1 MEITVE
7 KVDTGVQKLGFQAL
21 STLKTVRVAVYARV
35 STDQEIQLHS
45 LEEQMKAFR
54 AKIAQH
60 PGWMLVDVYADE
72 GISGT
77 SVKKRKEFLRMMEDC
92 EAGKVDY
99 IMAKVSL
106 DLPATRSNVCPM
118 CAIFRASV
126 SSFTLKR
133 KDWIRQRRCPN

>member
-60 PGWMLVDVYADE
+60 PGWMTWWGTLNLNRTPC
-72 GISGT
+72 GCSG
-77 SVKKRKEFLRMMEDC
+77 
-92 EAGKVDY
+92 
-99 IMAKVSL
+99 
-106 DLPATRSNVCPM
+106 NVVW
-118 CAIFRASV
+118 RAR
-126 SSFTLKR
+126 LL
-133 KDWIRQRRCPN
+133 

>member
-60 PGWMLVDVYADE
+60 PGWMLVDVYADATDII
-72 GISGT
+72 GLKQNPTNGRRFSPI
-77 SVKKRKEFLRMMEDC
+77 FLCIGHFSE
-92 EAGKVDY
+92 
-99 IMAKVSL
+99 
-106 DLPATRSNVCPM
+106 
-118 CAIFRASV
+118 
-126 SSFTLKR
+126 
-133 KDWIRQRRCPN
+133 